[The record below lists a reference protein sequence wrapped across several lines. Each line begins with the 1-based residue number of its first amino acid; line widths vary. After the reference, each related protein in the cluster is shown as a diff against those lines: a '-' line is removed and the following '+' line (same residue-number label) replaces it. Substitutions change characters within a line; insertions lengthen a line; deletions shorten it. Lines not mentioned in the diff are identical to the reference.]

1 MIETPTLLILGAGAS
16 APYGYPLGSE
26 LRDNINEDLVDFIK
40 GNYDSHWAKDL
51 NISGDLV
58 TKFTQRFDM
67 SMSYSIDSFLT
78 HQTEEIVEFGKLAIV
93 SQITN
98 SESPQRLFYKK
109 GKDDSGLNF
118 VNDDDWYRYLVNKIT
133 NNVPLNKVED
143 NNFEVITFNYD
154 RSLEMCLMGTLS
166 AFYSIDYNESMG
178 LMRNFPIHH
187 MYGELDPIPLDIP
200 LPGNMNSKRQY
211 GAPPSSKKIKEI
223 SKNIKLV
230 HEAKD
235 DKTVHKANKMIKNA
249 DRIYFLGLD
258 LRNEEN
264 LNLFDKEHFTG
275 KPVIGSVVGLEPA
288 EINQVKDYFKGNLA
302 TYNTYTKSELTIRR
316 LNPF

>member
-26 LRDNINEDLVDFIK
+26 LRDNINKDLVDFIK
-40 GNYDSHWAKDL
+40 KEYNSHWAEDL
-51 NISGDLV
+51 NISPNLI

-67 SMSYSIDSFLT
+67 AMSYSIDSFLA
-78 HQTEEIVEFGKLAIV
+78 HQTEEIVAVGKLAIV
-93 SQITN
+93 NQIAN

-109 GKDDSGLNF
+109 GKDDNSLRF
-118 VNDDDWYRYLVNKIT
+118 SNDDDWYRYLVNKIT

-166 AFYSIDYNESMG
+166 AFYSIDHKESAD
-178 LMRNFPIHH
+178 LMKNFPIHH
-187 MYGELDPIPLDIP
+187 MYGEMDPIPLDIP
-200 LPGNMNSKRQY
+200 LPGNKNSDRQY
-211 GAPPSSKKIKEI
+211 GAPPSSEKIKEI

-235 DKTVHKANKMIKNA
+235 DKTVDKANKMIKKT

-264 LNLFDKEHFTG
+264 LNLFDKDLFTG
-275 KPVIGSVVGLEPA
+275 KNLIGTVVGLEQA
-288 EINQVKDYFKGNLA
+288 EINLINQYFGGHLSISTN
-302 TYNTYTKSELTIRR
+302 TKSELTIRR